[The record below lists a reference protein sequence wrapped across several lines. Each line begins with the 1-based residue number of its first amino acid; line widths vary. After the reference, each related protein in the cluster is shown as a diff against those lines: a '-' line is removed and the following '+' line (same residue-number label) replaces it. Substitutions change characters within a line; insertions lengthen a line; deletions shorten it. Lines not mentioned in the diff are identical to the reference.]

1 MSKWPGKYVIGLTG
15 NIATGKSV
23 VRKMLEH
30 LGAYGIDAD
39 ALSHRAI
46 AMGAPGYKRTVE
58 MFGRWILDSQ
68 QQIDRARL
76 GNVVFSDPQALAILE
91 AIVHPLVNQAVD
103 LIVTR
108 STQPVVVIEAI
119 KLLESGMGK
128 NCDSIWV
135 SYAPP
140 EVQFARL
147 KQNRKM
153 SDAEARQRIQ
163 TQPPQD
169 AKLSQAQIVI
179 KNAGSFEDTWKQ
191 VLAGWQAVFP
201 SGEPTPAQAK
211 AVAPGKLIVLRGGPR
226 HFDDIAALFTRL
238 SGNGR
243 AYTKAD
249 IMAAFGEKAF
259 MLLQQDDRL
268 VGLVGWQVE
277 NLIARTT
284 DVLLDPQVSP
294 VEGLPVL
301 MKEVE
306 QASKDLQ
313 CEASLVFVSAEL
325 AKQESLWQGLG
336 YHPRS
341 PQSLGVQA
349 WQEAAI
355 ESMPPGSVLLFKQL
369 RVDRVLRPI

>member
-46 AMGAPGYKRTVE
+46 AMGAPGYKSTVD

-76 GNVVFSDPQALAILE
+76 GRVVFADPQALAILE
-91 AIVHPLVNQAVD
+91 AIVHPLVNQAID
-103 LIVTR
+103 LIVSR

-119 KLLESGMGK
+119 KLFESGLAK
-128 NCDSIWV
+128 NCDTIWV
-135 SYAPP
+135 SFAPP
-140 EVQFARL
+140 EMQFTRL

-153 SDAEARQRIQ
+153 GEAEARSRIQ
-163 TQPPQD
+163 GQPKQD

-179 KNAGSFEDTWKQ
+179 KNTGSFEDTWRQ
-191 VLAGWQAVFP
+191 VLAGWQVTFP
-201 SGEPTPAQAK
+201 TGEPSMAQAK
-211 AVAPGKLIVLRGGPR
+211 PVAPGKLTVLRGGPR
-226 HFDDIAALFTRL
+226 HFEEIAALFTRL
-238 SGNGR
+238 AGTGR

-284 DVLLDPQVSP
+284 DILLDPAVPP

-313 CEASLVFVSAEL
+313 CEASLVFTSAEL
-325 AKQESLWQGLG
+325 ARQQSLWQALG
-336 YHPRS
+336 YTPRS